1 MAEETT
7 DEILYDCQ
15 VCNTTGHRAEELT
28 WYFLGAEKLPPTDA
42 LSRPAWYCT
51 TCVASRHFHGGPDY
65 KGPRLDIALRDHEQ
79 NKMF

>member
-15 VCNTTGHRAEELT
+15 VCNTTGHRAEDLT
-28 WYFLGAEKLPPTDA
+28 WYFLGAEQRSNTDT
-42 LSRPAWYCT
+42 LSKPAWYCT
-51 TCVASRHFHGGPDY
+51 TCVAARRFHEGPNY

-79 NKMF
+79 NKF